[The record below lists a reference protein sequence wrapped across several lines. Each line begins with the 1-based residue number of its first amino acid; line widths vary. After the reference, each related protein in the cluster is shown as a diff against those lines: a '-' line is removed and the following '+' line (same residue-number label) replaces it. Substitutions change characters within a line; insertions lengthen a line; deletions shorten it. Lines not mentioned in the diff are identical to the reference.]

1 MTGNHKFEIGNRDRL
16 DDHIDAALAKYAT
29 AAPRPGLE
37 ERVLA
42 NLRGQPTSSGAM
54 VWWRW
59 AGVAAVFVLIT
70 TFLVWRLEKPGRERV
85 VDHRP
90 ITRQET
96 QPQVAVKDSSVSIR
110 KVVPVS
116 SRQVRKTIRLRAV
129 MVAAEPRLEQFPSPQ
144 PLTPEELALARYVK
158 EFPEE
163 ATLIARAQ
171 DELEKQLQQKIAD
184 ASSQTEPASLDQKER

>member
-1 MTGNHKFEIGNRDRL
+1 MTGNHKHEIGNRDRL
-16 DDHIDAALAKYAT
+16 DDRIDAALAKYAT
-29 AAPRPGLE
+29 AAPRAGLE

-42 NLRGQPTSSGAM
+42 NLRGQPTSSAM
-54 VWWRW
+54 VWWHW

-116 SRQVRKTIRLRAV
+116 PRHVRKHIPHRPVL
-129 MVAAEPRLEQFPSPQ
+129 VAAEPKLDQFPSPQ